1 MYSFLLKSVC
11 MIKKKIKAIQMAN
24 TKYVNPKSEI
34 LTTKKSTKNTLTQ
47 YSEQD
52 SAAPVMNFKKKSQK
66 ENSNNQIGFLI
77 ILILKLIFSYLYLE
91 CHKSGKKIPLSQQKK
106 NSSSR
111 KILKVDSL
119 KENTNDSNFQTDNLN
134 PLNDF
139 LMNYNKKFLE
149 ENSLFSNPKEESL
162 RTMNDQNDP
171 LNKRVGQYEIVESD
185 SEDEKNNCNENT

>member
-1 MYSFLLKSVC
+1 
-11 MIKKKIKAIQMAN
+11 
-24 TKYVNPKSEI
+24 
-34 LTTKKSTKNTLTQ
+34 
-47 YSEQD
+47 
-52 SAAPVMNFKKKSQK
+52 MN
-66 ENSNNQIGFLI
+66 
-77 ILILKLIFSYLYLE
+77 
-91 CHKSGKKIPLSQQKK
+91 QQQK

-119 KENTNDSNFQTDNLN
+119 KENTNDSNFQTNNLN

-171 LNKRVGQYEIVESD
+171 LNKMVGQYEIVESD
-185 SEDEKNNCNENT
+185 SEDEKNNCKNL